1 MRSRRGPA
9 GMLMFC
15 KCVCTWQPV
24 QVVHGDGRVRSL
36 AHPITVGELLE
47 CHPHHFVCEP
57 SSDGP
62 LYHTGMLPSEM
73 ELEEGRIYLLLPL
86 PRLLPH
92 LANTFPKP
100 PSCPCFSKRETRT
113 VAPHS
118 SSSSSSPDIAPAR
131 QKNDACGGD
140 DDDKKQGK
148 QQQRQRQG
156 TFFKDKSRFKKWLAN
171 NHRHL
176 VAAATSASKLHHRA
190 RSKFVRSLIYTSK
203 RLLPERL
210 QIPLIISLDKLEE
223 QANMKNS
230 ATAKTQVSMQCSRN
244 RWRPGLECISEV
256 DLLAGLLIKE
266 DGPGGM
272 MLTDRLG

>member
-1 MRSRRGPA
+1 M
-9 GMLMFC
+9 
-15 KCVCTWQPV
+15 
-24 QVVHGDGRVRSL
+24 
-36 AHPITVGELLE
+36 
-47 CHPHHFVCEP
+47 
-57 SSDGP
+57 
-62 LYHTGMLPSEM
+62 
-73 ELEEGRIYLLLPL
+73 
-86 PRLLPH
+86 
-92 LANTFPKP
+92 
-100 PSCPCFSKRETRT
+100 
-113 VAPHS
+113 
-118 SSSSSSPDIAPAR
+118 
-131 QKNDACGGD
+131 
-140 DDDKKQGK
+140 KQGK
-148 QQQRQRQG
+148 QQQQQG

-230 ATAKTQVSMQCSRN
+230 SATAKTQVSMQCSRN

-256 DLLAGLLIKE
+256 DLLAGLLIKD

-272 MLTDRLG
+272 MITDRLG